1 MNFIYLLSDL
11 FKPWSNFK
19 ASSTKKKKKKK
30 SSEKERERMR
40 LGRRFG
46 ADLEEGGWR
55 WFRENGT
62 PTMAITAIATS
73 TALRLRPLRRPLSLR
88 L

>member
-1 MNFIYLLSDL
+1 
-11 FKPWSNFK
+11 
-19 ASSTKKKKKKK
+19 
-30 SSEKERERMR
+30 MR
-40 LGRRFG
+40 LGRQFG
-46 ADLEEGGWR
+46 ADLEEGGR
-55 WFRENGT
+55 QWFRENGT